1 MVAKDIINL
10 ISLDIRDILI
20 RDWRQAR
27 RRGYKTLTCKKD
39 QRKQWGIE
47 KEQVEARS

>member
-27 RRGYKTLTCKKD
+27 RRGCKTLTCKKD